1 VKAPRKLPS
10 LSGRG
15 WGWVRASARPKD
27 SDHSADSAG
36 QGIEPRPPQTHP
48 LPLPSREGSSR
59 GARLI
64 EILLALAVIAS
75 VIATALSFRATGY
88 LPQPFVFDTND
99 TFMDWFNTAYWAN
112 RPGAYDVWRSI
123 YPPLSFVF
131 LDLFS
136 LPGCYLQSPFYARDC
151 DWLGTATIFGFY
163 LLDVLLVW
171 QSFRR
176 ADPRTAPMRTI
187 AFALGLPLLFTLERG
202 NLILVAFP
210 AFVLAHGPLVTR
222 GPWRWLAAA
231 ATINFKP
238 YLVLPVLAH
247 AVRRDWRGL
256 ELAGIATIFVYLVT
270 LAIVGSGTPMELVSN
285 TANWVVF
292 QSGQVWNEIH
302 YSTSYAPLLLVR
314 NAQIPVL
321 QFVPSRTI
329 EGIEFAVPLIIH
341 ASQAI
346 ALLALAGAWLQPKA
360 LAHSRVATLLL
371 AAYLVTQ
378 SPGGYTQT
386 FLLFL
391 VLLEPW
397 KGVGPILAIV
407 CAYLLCL
414 VADWPLSTVLELATN
429 SWLSGRPVTPSFG
442 LAIGHFVR
450 PGLVALILWALA
462 LDSLARVVRAHRLH
476 RPTLGLA

>member
-1 VKAPRKLPS
+1 MKDRLRLLPE
-10 LSGRG
+10 
-15 WGWVRASARPKD
+15 VM
-27 SDHSADSAG
+27 
-36 QGIEPRPPQTHP
+36 
-48 LPLPSREGSSR
+48 
-59 GARLI
+59 
-64 EILLALAVIAS
+64 LAVAVVAS
-75 VIATALSFRATGY
+75 VIATAATFQARGY

-136 LPGCYLQSPFYARDC
+136 LPGCYLQSPFHARDC
-151 DWLGTATIFGFY
+151 DWLGRTVIIALY

-171 QSFRR
+171 LSFRR
-176 ADPRTAPMRTI
+176 LDRRTAPMRAI
-187 AFALGLPLLFTLERG
+187 AFGLGLPLLFTLERG
-202 NLILVAFP
+202 NLILAAF
-210 AFVLAHGPLVTR
+210 ACFVVAHGPMATR

-238 YLVLPVLAH
+238 YLLLPVLAN
-247 AVRRDWRGL
+247 AFKRDWPTL
-256 ELAGIATIFVYLVT
+256 ELAGIATILLYLAT
-270 LAIVGSGTPMELVSN
+270 LAIVGAGTPIELVAN

-314 NAQIPVL
+314 GAQIPVL
-321 QFVPSRTI
+321 EFVPSRTVETI
-329 EGIEFAVPLIIH
+329 EWAVPLVIR
-341 ASQAI
+341 ASQAV

-360 LAHSRVATLLL
+360 LPLHRVSTILLG
-371 AAYLVTQ
+371 AYLVTQ
-378 SPGGYTQT
+378 SPGGYTQV

-391 VLLEPW
+391 VLLERW
-397 KGVGPILAIV
+397 KGAGPIVAIS

-414 VADWPLSTVLELATN
+414 VTDWPLSTVLELSTN
-429 SWLSGRPVTPSFG
+429 SWLGGQPVTPSFG

-450 PGLVALILWALA
+450 PGLIALILWALA
-462 LDSLARVVRAHRLH
+462 LDSMAQIIRAHRTH
-476 RPTLGLA
+476 RPSLGLGAV

>member
-1 VKAPRKLPS
+1 MNWRLRLLP
-10 LSGRG
+10 
-15 WGWVRASARPKD
+15 
-27 SDHSADSAG
+27 
-36 QGIEPRPPQTHP
+36 
-48 LPLPSREGSSR
+48 
-59 GARLI
+59 
-64 EILLALAVIAS
+64 EIVLALAVLAS
-75 VIATALSFRATGY
+75 VVSTVMALRAHGY

-151 DWLGTATIFGFY
+151 DWLGRAVIYGFY
-163 LLDVLLVW
+163 LLDVALVW
-171 QSFRR
+171 LSFRR

-187 AFALGLPLLFTLERG
+187 AFGLGLPLLFTLERG
-202 NLILVAFP
+202 NLILVAF
-210 AFVLAHGPLVTR
+210 ACFVIAHGPLVTR
-222 GPWRWLAAA
+222 GPGRWLSKA

-238 YLVLPVLAH
+238 YLLLPVLAH
-247 AVRRDWRGL
+247 AVKRDWRAL
-256 ELAGIATIFVYLVT
+256 ELAGIATVFLYLVT
-270 LAIVGSGTPMELVSN
+270 LAIVGAGTPLELVSN

-314 NAQIPVL
+314 GAQIPVL
-321 QFVPSRTI
+321 DFVPSRTI
-329 EGIEFAVPLIIH
+329 ETIEWLVPLVIR
-341 ASQAI
+341 ASQLV
-346 ALLALAGAWLQPKA
+346 ALLALIGAWLQPKA
-360 LAHSRVATLLL
+360 LPLHRVSTILL

-397 KGVGPILAIV
+397 KGAGPIVAIV

-414 VADWPLSTVLELATN
+414 VTDWPLSTVLDLSTN

-442 LAIGHFVR
+442 LAVGHFVR

-462 LDSLARVVRAHRLH
+462 LDSLVRVVRAHREN
-476 RPTLGLA
+476 RPSLGLAPA

>member
-1 VKAPRKLPS
+1 MTGRLRLLPE
-10 LSGRG
+10 L
-15 WGWVRASARPKD
+15 
-27 SDHSADSAG
+27 
-36 QGIEPRPPQTHP
+36 
-48 LPLPSREGSSR
+48 
-59 GARLI
+59 
-64 EILLALAVIAS
+64 LLALAVVAS
-75 VIATALSFRATGY
+75 VVATALSFRETGY

-112 RPGAYDVWRSI
+112 HPGAYDVWRSI

-131 LDLFS
+131 LDLVS
-136 LPGCYLQSPFYARDC
+136 LPGCYLQSPFHARDC
-151 DWLGTATIFGFY
+151 DWLGTATIYGFY

-171 QSFRR
+171 LSFRR

-187 AFALGLPLLFTLERG
+187 AFGLGLPLLFTLERG
-202 NLILVAFP
+202 NLILVAF
-210 AFVLAHGPLVTR
+210 ACFVVAHGPLVTR

-238 YLVLPVLAH
+238 YLLLPVLAE
-247 AVRRDWRGL
+247 AVKRDWRAL
-256 ELAGIATIFVYLVT
+256 ELAGIATIFLYLVT
-270 LAIVGSGTPMELVSN
+270 LAIVGAGTPVELVAN

-302 YSTSYAPLLLVR
+302 YSTSYAPLMLVR
-314 NAQIPVL
+314 NSQIPVL
-321 QFVPSRTI
+321 QFVPSRTV
-329 EGIEFAVPLIIH
+329 EGIEFLVPLVIR

-360 LAHSRVATLLL
+360 LPHHRVATILL

-397 KGVGPILAIV
+397 KGIGPILAIV

-414 VADWPLSTVLELATN
+414 VADWPLSTVLEVPTN
-429 SWLSGRPVTPSFG
+429 SWLSGRPVLPSFG

-462 LDSLARVVRAHRLH
+462 IDSIVRVVLAHRTQ